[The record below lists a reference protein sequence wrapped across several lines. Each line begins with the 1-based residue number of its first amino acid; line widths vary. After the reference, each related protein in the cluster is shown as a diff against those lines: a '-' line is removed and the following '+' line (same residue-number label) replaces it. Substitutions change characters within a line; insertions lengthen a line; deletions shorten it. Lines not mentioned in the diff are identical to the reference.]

1 MWTFWRWETTVWQ
14 NVTWLGNLRWQFS
27 WKSSPI
33 ITWLGRFWRTRFKVK
48 TAVDTFW
55 AFFAKICLLLILTFG
70 HTDDPCDWEM
80 FNQQT
85 DTSVDQMQFGQSC
98 FLSRESAKN
107 NYFLQTE
114 LKCTWNI
121 YGTVQMF
128 RFIAIRY
135 SIIYLR
141 RK

>member
-1 MWTFWRWETTVWQ
+1 MWPDWAIFRM
-14 NVTWLGNLRWQFS
+14 NLRWQFS

-80 FNQQT
+80 FNHQT